1 MILSATRWHPM
12 SVGADNDL
20 ECCPLAS
27 CERGADNDLECYQS
41 FMLDAYSSFSLV
53 KKIVLTSHLR
63 LQNHG

>member
-1 MILSATRWHPM
+1 MHPVSAGLTMISSAAHWHPV

-20 ECCPLAS
+20 ECC
-27 CERGADNDLECYQS
+27 QS

-53 KKIVLTSHLR
+53 KKIVLTSDLR